1 MGGEKMKLAFLCHPV
16 KYLKGS
22 VRYYREVLGFEEAWQ
37 EGEHT
42 VALKLPGSD
51 VQLMLEDDGDGFPA
65 GGVFIVD
72 SVDRFYEENSTL
84 EFVKEPCDI
93 PPGRFAIFQD
103 KSGNPIRIIDKS
115 KELKD

>member
-1 MGGEKMKLAFLCHPV
+1 MKLAFLCHPV

-37 EGEHT
+37 EGDHT

-51 VQLMLEDDGDGFPA
+51 VQLMLEDDGDGFPP

-72 SVDRFYEENSTL
+72 SVDRYYEENSTL
-84 EFVKEPCDI
+84 EFVKDLVISHQEGSPSFKTNQ
-93 PPGRFAIFQD
+93 GTRFALSI
-103 KSGNPIRIIDKS
+103 KARN
-115 KELKD
+115 